1 MSERGNTR
9 LGGRW
14 SPRASSVYAGGRLL
28 SSLDVDVLVG
38 LHILDLLVMHIQ
50 VLISLGKLLLGVNE
64 LILQNLD
71 GVLPGAH

>member
-1 MSERGNTR
+1 VSERGNTR

-14 SPRASSVYAGGRLL
+14 SPRASSVHTGGRLI

-38 LHILDLLVMHIQ
+38 LQVLDLLVMHIQ
-50 VLISLGKLLLGVNE
+50 VLVSLSKLLLSVNE
-64 LILQNLD
+64 LILENLN